1 MSLGDQLVQYVIAGL
16 SAGLVYGLVALGLT
30 VIYNATGVIN
40 FAQGEFVMLGGM
52 SAVALN
58 TAGVPLWLSAVLAVA
73 IVTAVG
79 IGLVRLAIYPVRD
92 RPALSVIIVT
102 IGASLVLQ
110 GGAKL
115 LWGPDAVRLPSFTGD
130 TPIRIGAGGIEPQR
144 LWVAGLALL
153 TVLAVHGFFTWTVH
167 GKAMRAV
174 SVNRAAARL
183 CGISANSVV
192 ALAFA
197 LSAAT
202 AALAGVALTP
212 VEMMRCSQGTHYT
225 LAGFLAAVVGGL
237 GNGFGAVVGGLVL
250 GLLEALSKGLISSG
264 YARAIALGV
273 ALLVLWLRPQGLLG
287 RRR

>member
-1 MSLGDQLVQYVIAGL
+1 MTDFLQLVFSGFATGSIYAL
-16 SAGLVYGLVALGLT
+16 AALGFTLLWQASGT
-30 VIYNATGVIN
+30 IN

-115 LWGPDAVRLPSFTGD
+115 LWGPDAVRLSSFTGD